1 MSTRQF
7 DLNKA
12 LEEYRSDDV
21 NEKESV
27 KKYCIF

>member
-1 MSTRQF
+1 MKF

-12 LEEYRSDDV
+12 LEEYKPDDV

-27 KKYCIF
+27 KKILHF

>member
-1 MSTRQF
+1 MKF

-12 LEEYRSDDV
+12 LIEYTLADV

>member
-1 MSTRQF
+1 MKF

>member
-1 MSTRQF
+1 MKF

-12 LEEYRSDDV
+12 LEGYKPDDV
-21 NEKESV
+21 NEKESE